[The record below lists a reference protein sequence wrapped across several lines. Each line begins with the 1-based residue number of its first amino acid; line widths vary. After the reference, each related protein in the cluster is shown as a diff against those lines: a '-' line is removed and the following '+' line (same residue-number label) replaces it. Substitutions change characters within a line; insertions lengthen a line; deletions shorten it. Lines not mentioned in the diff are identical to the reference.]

1 MSTSDEIRT
10 DDIKNQIF
18 IFSLDMDLA
27 RVVQLEVDCS
37 ELTRQTSKS

>member
-27 RVVQLEVDCS
+27 RVVQLEVD
-37 ELTRQTSKS
+37 